1 MKRGREGEEIAA
13 GGLHVPCL
21 IRRWKLCTLRHV
33 HLSGQAGTLDRP
45 EESEAGLKLEDQ
57 SDLEDSA
64 LLPSQ
69 DQGPQLKVQRNFSP
83 SENLQMV
90 MTLISRVSGKDD
102 PTQN

>member
-1 MKRGREGEEIAA
+1 M
-13 GGLHVPCL
+13 
-21 IRRWKLCTLRHV
+21 

-69 DQGPQLKVQRNFSP
+69 DQGPQLKVQRKFSP